1 MAEHAKIIAV
11 INVAILHPIDP
22 AGHVPSGIDAFVRG
36 ILKFAP
42 PDIHYSLFGATSDSV
57 ARPPGVPATVVS
69 GDRQF
74 NFLPVVSMDPRAGR
88 GAVPLTVRYMLAL
101 NRVRRQGLLDQCGI
115 LDFHRIEPSFL
126 FSGDSRPKNVLLHQD
141 MSIIRD
147 RNSDILW
154 RHAPWAYEFM
164 EKRAFTRMRHIFA
177 VRQSAVQRYRTLY
190 PGLADRFSFIPTW
203 VDSTVFFPSSSEA
216 ARSLTRSEFRSA
228 NELPEDARLLVFVGR
243 LDQQKDPL
251 LLVEALESCVA
262 RNSRIFLLIVG
273 DGVLRS
279 RVEDAARARNV
290 YQHIRFLGV
299 RPPAQIAEIL
309 RAADLYVLS
318 SAYEG
323 MPIAML
329 EALATGL
336 PAAST
341 DVGEVRLAIKDGVNG
356 RISAD
361 RSAESFAK
369 AIMDALDASEALRG
383 APCES
388 AVRDYHPQAVLE
400 IIYANHRLQAQKQ
413 G

>member
-1 MAEHAKIIAV
+1 M

-42 PDIHYSLFGATSDSV
+42 PDIHYSLFGATSDSA
-57 ARPPGVPATVVS
+57 ARPPGVPATVKL
-69 GDRQF
+69 GGRECT
-74 NFLPVVSMDPRAGR
+74 FLPVVSMDPRAGR
-88 GAVPLTVRYMLAL
+88 GVVPLTVRYMLAL
-101 NRVRRQGLLDQCGI
+101 NRVRRRGLLDQCGI
-115 LDFHRIEPSFL
+115 LDFHRIEPIFL

-147 RNSDILW
+147 SNSDILW
-154 RHAPWAYEFM
+154 RHAPWLYESV

-177 VRQSAVQRYRTLY
+177 VRQSAVQRYQALY
-190 PGLADRFSFIPTW
+190 PDLAGRFSFIPTW
-203 VDSTVFFPSSSEA
+203 VDSTVFFPSSSEP
-216 ARSLTRSEFRSA
+216 ARSLTRSEFRSG
-228 NELPEDARLLVFVGR
+228 NDLPDDARLLVFVGR

-251 LLVEALESCVA
+251 LLIEALEFCAA
-262 RNSRIFLLIVG
+262 RSSGIFLLIVG

-290 YQHIRFLGV
+290 YQRIRFLGV

-341 DVGEVRLAIKDGVNG
+341 DVGEVRLVIKDGVNG

-388 AVRDYHPQAVLE
+388 AVRDYHPEAVLK
-400 IIYANHRLQAQKQ
+400 IIYANHRLQAR
-413 G
+413 